1 MEANDM
7 NIDIEKL
14 RNELKNKVDEI
25 IDSYI
30 STDNVILEI
39 PEQNIYMEF
48 NINNHNYIAFTEDYE
63 DVEEMEMMFAKVN
76 FIDGNKILRNIEA
89 AEEYETVK
97 NEFNRRL
104 ELISN

>member
-1 MEANDM
+1 MM
-7 NIDIEKL
+7 IDTHCHL
-14 RNELKNKVDEI
+14 
-25 IDSYI
+25 
-30 STDNVILEI
+30 
-39 PEQNIYMEF
+39 
-48 NINNHNYIAFTEDYE
+48 EDYE

>member
-1 MEANDM
+1 M

-14 RNELKNKVDEI
+14 RNELKSKVDEI

-30 STDNVILEI
+30 STDNAILEI
-39 PEQNIYMEF
+39 LDQNIYMEF
-48 NINNHNYIAFTEDYE
+48 IINNQNYIAFTEDSNE
-63 DVEEMEMMFAKVN
+63 TEEMEMMFAKVD
-76 FIDGNKILRNIEA
+76 FIDGNKILRNIET
-89 AEEYETVK
+89 AEEYEIVI